1 MRYIVVGLIGAL
13 GLALVSA
20 CTPTAHRHVDEWAE
34 TGELEPEITGDNA
47 KDEARWRQELASDPW
62 GDDGNLLTDDP
73 PKTAEEY
80 EDITADQPA
89 SDFVGPPEPPSSWDK
104 MQKSGTK
111 FGKVF
116 FSIMTVLVTLGMMAA
131 PYLLMI

>member
-13 GLALVSA
+13 GFAFVPA
-20 CTPTAHRHVDEWAE
+20 CTPSAHRHVDDWGEE
-34 TGELEPEITGDNA
+34 TVREPEITGDNA
-47 KDEARWRQELASDPW
+47 KDEARWRRELASDPW

-73 PKTAEEY
+73 PQTALES
-80 EDITADQPA
+80 EDMNDAAPPR
-89 SDFVGPPEPPSSWDK
+89 DFVGPPEPPSSWDN

-116 FSIMTVLVTLGMMAA
+116 FSVMTVLVTLGMMAA
-131 PYLLMI
+131 PYLMLM